1 MNHTYSGHLADE
13 AATLA
18 LGSRLARV
26 LEPGMAIYLIGE
38 LGAGKTTLTRGLLGG
53 LGHKGRVKS
62 PTYTLVESYPLE
74 QLTVHHFDL
83 YRMADPEEWE
93 DAGFRDYFSAATVC
107 LIEWPDKAAD
117 LLPPAD
123 ITIMLSVADEGRQ
136 FSFNA
141 LTDKGRACLTRL
153 TTPADAA

>member
-18 LGSRLARV
+18 LGARLAGA

-53 LGHKGRVKS
+53 FGHKGRVKS

-107 LIEWPDKAAD
+107 LIEWPDKAQD

-123 ITIMLSVADEGRQ
+123 MNIMLSVADEGRH
-136 FSFNA
+136 FSLTA

-153 TTPADAA
+153 TTQADAA